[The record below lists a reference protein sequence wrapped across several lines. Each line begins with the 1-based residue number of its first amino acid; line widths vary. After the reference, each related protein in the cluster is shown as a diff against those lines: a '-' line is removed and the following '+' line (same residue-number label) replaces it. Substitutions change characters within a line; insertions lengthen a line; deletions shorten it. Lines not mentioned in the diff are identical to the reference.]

1 MTDIAK
7 PLMTSDPGSFAQ
19 YTILNRLPAIVDR
32 VLATNPY
39 PEEIRSALLAL
50 RRELIEGKS
59 VSPLTEETPDRTE
72 WDAEWAR
79 YAGRSWLDIPWYFAE
94 AFFYRRL
101 LEAVRYF
108 QSGPWRGWDPFKAQ
122 KQEELRSALPRFAS
136 VATQLPADPR
146 AGLFAFLLFNLWS
159 NRADLTFDS
168 MVEMAYAGLEH
179 DHDAALLIDH
189 RELIWQ
195 ALANGVR
202 RVDFVNDNAGLE
214 LLWDLALAAYLL
226 ALGLAQEVRFHLK
239 SQPFFVSDAM
249 IADVH
254 ETLDALRER
263 AGLDAL
269 ARRLEEHRRQR
280 KLLLFD
286 EPFWVTA
293 RGFERMPA
301 SLRKDLSA
309 SDLVFFK
316 GDANY
321 RRLLDDRAWP
331 PDASLAA
338 LTRYFPAPYATIR
351 VIKAELIVD
360 LRAEQVERLK
370 ASDPTWMVNGRYG
383 LIQFIKT

>member
-1 MTDIAK
+1 
-7 PLMTSDPGSFAQ
+7 MTSDPGSFAQ
-19 YTILNRLPAIVDR
+19 YTILNRLPAILDR

-39 PEEIRSALLAL
+39 PDEIRDALLAL
-50 RRELIEGKS
+50 RRELLEGKPIG
-59 VSPLTEETPDRTE
+59 PLTEEAPDRAE
-72 WDAEWAR
+72 WYAEWAR
-79 YAGRSWLDIPWYFAE
+79 YAGRTWLNIPWYFAE

-108 QSGPWRGWDPFKAQ
+108 QSGPWRGRDPFKPQ
-122 KQEELRSALPRFAS
+122 KQEELRSALPRFER
-136 VATQLPADPR
+136 VVTRLPAASR
-146 AGLFAFLLFNLWS
+146 AGLLALLLFNLWS

-168 MVEMAYAGLEH
+168 MSEMAYAGLEH
-179 DHDAALLIDH
+179 AQDDALLIDH

-195 ALANGVR
+195 ALAQGVK
-202 RVDFVNDNAGLE
+202 RVDIVNDNAGLE
-214 LLWDLALAAYLL
+214 LLCDLALADFLL
-226 ALGLAQEVRFHLK
+226 VHGLAQEVRFHLK
-239 SQPFFVSDAM
+239 NQPFFVSDAM
-249 IADVH
+249 IVDIH
-254 ETLDALRER
+254 ETLERLKAR
-263 AGLDAL
+263 AGLEAL
-269 ARRLEEHRRQR
+269 ARRLERHVQQR

-293 RGFERMPA
+293 QGFERMPA
-301 SLRKDLSA
+301 SLQEDLSA

-360 LRAEQVERLK
+360 LTAEQVEHLR

-383 LIQFIKT
+383 LIQLIKN